1 LSAIAIAFDF
11 ALFLPILYMLL
22 AMGAFDGRSAT

>member
-11 ALFLPILYMLL
+11 ALFFAHSYMLL
-22 AMGAFDGRSAT
+22 AMGSIRWA